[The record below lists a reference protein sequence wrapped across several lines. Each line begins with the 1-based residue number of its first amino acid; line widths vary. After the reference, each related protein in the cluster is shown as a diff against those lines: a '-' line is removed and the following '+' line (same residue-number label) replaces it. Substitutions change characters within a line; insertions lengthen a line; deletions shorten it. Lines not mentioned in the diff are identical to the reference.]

1 MEFIFEFL
9 AELILEGTIEINKNT
24 KVPKIIRYP
33 LILLIILLFLTVS
46 LLIFFTG
53 VLAYQKINK
62 TCGILLIIIG
72 IIFLIASVI
81 KFKKIYLIKKISNQ
95 NTSKLQ

>member
-9 AELILEGTIEINKNT
+9 AELILEGTIEITKNT

-46 LLIFFTG
+46 LLIIFGG

-62 TCGILLIIIG
+62 IYGILFIIIG

-81 KFKKIYLIKKISNQ
+81 KFKKIYLIKKISNNKYSIQ
-95 NTSKLQ
+95 V